1 MERAELDKRKS
12 EAEQPEREAKERHEK
27 AWEGKQGSY
36 VKLLAPTFLFPGAKS
51 LNGQVLHPELSFPGS
66 FVPSNFHSL
75 GTLIPEC
82 SVLGI
87 FAPLCLYCDVMQHVF
102 YVGLLNVNLF

>member
-27 AWEGKQGSY
+27 AWEGKQSSY
-36 VKLLAPTFLFPGAKS
+36 VKLLASTFLFPAAKS
-51 LNGQVLHPELSFPGS
+51 LNGQLLHPELSFPGS

-75 GTLIPEC
+75 GTLVPPGNSRSRMQRTWNVC
-82 SVLGI
+82 TFVLV
-87 FAPLCLYCDVMQHVF
+87 L
-102 YVGLLNVNLF
+102 